1 MDNKLTQKSQTSA
14 LTEKGKLKLPRLHQA
29 LAQEQARQSSLEEL
43 AQSMPNRIA
52 LMLDTSG
59 SMHETEQGGWLAKY
73 NSNAKEKIALLREAC
88 QGFLTSCNFG
98 DTSIAIETFPH
109 SKRTRLPLS
118 TFEPILATTIMALD
132 AAGGTPMAEAMKYV
146 LGSYSL
152 TRGVIVSDGDADYAI
167 VCESIAQ
174 DFKLADV
181 PLDCVHIGKSPNGEA
196 LLAEIARI
204 TGGLF
209 IKFDNVENFAKNFSY
224 LTPQKRASLFLTGA
238 QQMLGAKEILK

>member
-59 SMHETEQGGWLAKY
+59 SMAGTEEGGWSTRHNQFAK
-73 NSNAKEKIALLREAC
+73 SKITLLREAC

-98 DTSIAIETFPH
+98 DTSIAIETFPF
-109 SKRTRLPLS
+109 SERTRFPLS
-118 TFEPILATTIMALD
+118 TFEPILTTTVMALD
-132 AAGGTPMAEAMKYV
+132 AGGGTTPMAEAMNYV

-152 TRGVIVSDGDADYAI
+152 TRGVIVSDGDADYASA
-167 VCESIAQ
+167 CESTAH

-181 PLDCVHIGKSPNGEA
+181 PLDCVHIGKSSSGEE
-196 LLAEIARI
+196 LLSAIARI

-224 LTPQKRASLFLTGA
+224 LTPQKRASLFLAGA
-238 QQMLGAKEILK
+238 QQMLGAKEIK